1 MLGTVREPGIMM
13 LTLNDLYTKI
23 EETKEEMTYRVSMA
37 YVEVLSFLQ
46 CPLKLQLHNIP
57 HII

>member
-23 EETKEEMTYRVSMA
+23 EETKEEMTYKVSMA
-37 YVEVLSFLQ
+37 YVEVLY
-46 CPLKLQLHNIP
+46 KTATTTHNYTP
-57 HII
+57 HYL